1 MSGSRTVLAVL
12 AAVGA
17 CGSKSD
23 APKTPPIGNVLAA
36 VLAAADHTTA
46 PWRCAAA
53 DTPPLPDAELTAGE
67 RTWKV
72 SARTLTR
79 EGTGEI
85 VIGVIADAGGADTRT
100 IAALGRLRAA
110 FDAAKP
116 GLVLTL
122 GGMGA
127 TVADLEATLGT
138 IGDRASWPVV
148 ALPGDLEHES
158 AQVAAIA
165 NLRKR
170 GDVIL
175 DGRQIRTIALPG
187 ATIATLPGAGA
198 AERLAA
204 PGDGCTWTVNDVA
217 AVFTDLTARPGMRIV
232 AMTEAPR
239 QTVDGEAAG
248 ELGLVPSTTQPIDL
262 VLHAPVQPA
271 PTSAR
276 NGGRDGAGVPLSPGT
291 ADAVARLPRAHRP
304 AAGLL
309 TIRGSSWAWRPLVDA
324 N

>member
-1 MSGSRTVLAVL
+1 MV
-12 AAVGA
+12 AAA

-23 APKTPPIGNVLAA
+23 TPKGPPIGNVLAA
-36 VLAAADHTTA
+36 VLAAADQTTA

-53 DTPPLPDAELTAGE
+53 DLPPLPDAELTAGE

-72 SARTLTR
+72 SGGTLTR
-79 EGTGEI
+79 EGAGEI

-122 GGMGA
+122 GGMGSTA
-127 TVADLEATLGT
+127 ADLEATLGT
-138 IGDRASWPVV
+138 IGDRAPWPVV
-148 ALPGDLEHES
+148 ALAGDLEHES

-165 NLRKR
+165 ALRKR

-175 DGRQIRTIALPG
+175 DGRQIRTIALG
-187 ATIATLPGAGA
+187 VATIGTLPGAGA
-198 AERLAA
+198 SERLAA
-204 PGDGCTWTVNDVA
+204 PADGCAWTARDVTA
-217 AVFTDLTARPGMRIV
+217 LFADIAARPGLRLV
-232 AMTEAPR
+232 AMAEAPR

-248 ELGLVPSTTQPIDL
+248 ELGLVPAPTQPIDL
-262 VLHAPVQPA
+262 VLHAPVQPV

-291 ADAVARLPRAHRP
+291 ADAVARLPRPHHP

>member
-1 MSGSRTVLAVL
+1 VFALL
-12 AAVGA
+12 LGA

-36 VLAAADHTTA
+36 VLTAADTATA
-46 PWRCAAA
+46 PWRCAAS
-53 DTPPLPDAELTAGE
+53 DLPPLPAAELTAGE

-72 SARTLTR
+72 AGSTLTR
-79 EGTGEI
+79 DGGGDL
-85 VIGVIADAGGADTRT
+85 VIGVIADAGGASPRT
-100 IAALGRLRAA
+100 IAALGRIRAA

-127 TVADLEATLGT
+127 TAADLEATLGT
-138 IGDRASWPVV
+138 LGDRAPWAVV
-148 ALPGDLEHES
+148 ALPGDLERES

-165 NLRKR
+165 TLRKR

-175 DGRQIRTIALPG
+175 DGRQVRTIAVG
-187 ATIATLPGAGA
+187 GVTIGTLPGAGA
-198 AERLAA
+198 PERLAA
-204 PGDGCTWTVNDVA
+204 PGDGCAWAAQDVA
-217 AVFTDLTARPGMRIV
+217 AVFTDLTARPGLRIV
-232 AMTEAPR
+232 AMAEAPR

-248 ELGLVPSTTQPIDL
+248 ELALVPSTTQPIEL

-276 NGGRDGAGVPLSPGT
+276 SGGRDGAGVLLSPGT
-291 ADAVARLPRAHRP
+291 SDAVSRLPRAHRP

-309 TIRGSSWAWRPLVDA
+309 TIRGTSWAWRPLVDA